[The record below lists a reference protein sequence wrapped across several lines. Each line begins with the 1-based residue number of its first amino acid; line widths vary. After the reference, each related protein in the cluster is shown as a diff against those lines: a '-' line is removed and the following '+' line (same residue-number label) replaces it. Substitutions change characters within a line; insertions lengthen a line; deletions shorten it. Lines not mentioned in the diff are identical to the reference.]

1 MRKSK
6 TIKIDDKEIVVSELR
21 VKDIRSLLEKAEKFS
36 GADDIF
42 SMLPLA
48 VNIKPKEI
56 EAYAPS
62 ELKIIYDA
70 FEEVNSVFF
79 NVVAKSGIAKMLKG
93 SILKNLTDAF
103 ATSLQQD
110 TE

>member
-6 TIKIDDKEIVVSELR
+6 TIKIDDKEIVVNELR
-21 VKDIRSLLEKAEKFS
+21 VKDIRSLMGKAEKFS

-42 SMLPLA
+42 SMLPFA
-48 VNIKPKEI
+48 VNLTAQEI

-62 ELKIIYDA
+62 ELKLIYDA
-70 FEEVNSVFF
+70 FKEVNTVFF
-79 NVVAKSGIAKMLKG
+79 FMVEKSGIAKMLKS
-93 SILKNLTDAF
+93 SISKNLTDAF
-103 ATSLQQD
+103 AASLAQG